1 MQTFDENDQAVAG
14 RTVRVNRGPVRFA
27 WRVFKVSLG
36 FLLLL
41 VGAVLAVP
49 GVPGPGFLIA
59 LAGLV
64 LLSAEFIWA
73 RRWRRK
79 VEGQVD
85 RVLPRRWRFSS
96 RRPPPPN
103 AP

>member
-1 MQTFDENDQAVAG
+1 MTPNSRNEP
-14 RTVRVNRGPVRFA
+14 RGAIHYA
-27 WRVFKVSLG
+27 WRALKISIG

-41 VGAVLAVP
+41 VGAILAVP

-73 RRWRRK
+73 RRLRRK

-85 RVLPRRWRFSS
+85 RVLPRRWRFSKQQ
-96 RRPPPPN
+96 RPPSNGP
-103 AP
+103 